1 MQYTALK
8 NTFELSSNL
17 RPVVQALI
25 QTWVAAGVIAPVT
38 LHAQTLEGMVIS
50 ATRSAQRSF
59 DTPAAIESVDRDTIQ
74 NAGPQVNLSETLNR
88 VPGLTILNRQNYA
101 QDLQVSIR
109 GFGARS
115 AFGIRGIRLLIDGIP
130 ATTPDGQSQGS
141 SISLPSTERIEVL
154 RGPLAL
160 LYGNSSGGV
169 VQAFTRDAP
178 NVPEFGSQ
186 LYTGSYGLR
195 RTDWQYGGKLG
206 NTGEVGLV
214 ADYGT
219 FETQGFR
226 ANSRAERQQFNGKL
240 SLAPNDDLSVNLVFN
255 RFDQPLADDPLGLTA
270 AQLAANPE
278 QAGTNA
284 SAARVRKITRQSQ
297 LGSAAAYRLDAD
309 QTVTAR
315 AYVGTR
321 SNLQYQANNTWVSLD
336 RNYYGVG
343 LQYSAR
349 AQVASLPVRWVAGF
363 EFDRSSEGRQGGNAA
378 GGEKA
383 GAPPTRDEDNTA
395 RNSDFFVQATTELG
409 ERFSLVTGV
418 RPSSVRLASADA
430 FLADGNGSGSV
441 HYRATSPVLGVTWHA
456 LDTLNLYANY
466 GRGFETP
473 TLAEVAY
480 GQSPSGAV
488 TALFNPLL
496 VASRSQHYEI
506 GAKWRPTPQ
515 TRIDATLYQID
526 TEGEL
531 VTAASSAG
539 RTAFKNA
546 PGTRR
551 RGAELA
557 ASTLLGAHVSAL
569 LSASVIDARFSQSY
583 ASSTANV
590 AAGNRLP
597 GIPQSFVFSELAWS
611 ARALDSAPGRP
622 TATPLGSRAGL
633 ELTRAGA
640 LYGNDVNTAVAAG
653 YTLLATRVSHG
664 WSLAALGAPQGVL
677 TAYARIDNLAGR
689 RHVGSVIVNQ
699 AAGQFYEPAPGRNTT
714 LGLKVVLPL

>member
-1 MQYTALK
+1 MLFVLKTVPNMPGKAQNADGCALERLARRRGENPGGYIEHAVMLQPSPFRAASVMHCQPRFIRVQARPAGCKAIYQQKQYQQQQQQGGFPVKRSPKAHPSPSALPARADACRRTASMACTAL
-8 NTFELSSNL
+8 TLLAGAAQAQTASTL
-17 RPVVQALI
+17 DPVV
-25 QTWVAAGVIAPVT
+25 VT
-38 LHAQTLEGMVIS
+38 GS
-50 ATRSAQRSF
+50 RSEQRSF
-59 DTPAAIESVDRDTIQ
+59 DAPAAIQAVGRDVID
-74 NAGPQVNLSETLNR
+74 NAGPQVNLSESLNR

-101 QDLQVSIR
+101 QDLQLSIR
-109 GFGARS
+109 GFGSRAS
-115 AFGIRGIRLLIDGIP
+115 FGLRGIRLLIDGIP
-130 ATTPDGQSQGS
+130 ATTPDGQGQGS
-141 SISLPSTERIEVL
+141 SVSLTSTDRIEVL

-195 RTDWQYGGKLG
+195 RTDWQYAGKLG
-206 NTGEVGLV
+206 TPGTTGQTGLV
-214 ADYGT
+214 ADYST
-219 FETQGFR
+219 FETDGFR

-240 SLAPNDDLSVNLVFN
+240 SLAPNDELSVNLVFN
-255 RFDQPLADDPLGLTA
+255 HFEQPLAEDPLGLTT
-270 AQLAANPE
+270 AQLAANPA
-278 QAGTNA
+278 QAGSSA

-297 LGSAAAYRLDAD
+297 LGGTGTLRLDAD
-309 QTVTAR
+309 QSVKAR

-321 SNLQYQANNTWVSLD
+321 SNLQYQANNSW
-336 RNYYGVG
+336 VG
-343 LQYSAR
+343 LERQYEGLALQYNATTR
-349 AQVASLPVRWVAGF
+349 VGHFPVRWVAGY

-378 GGEKA
+378 NGEKTA
-383 GAPPTRDEDNTA
+383 APPTRDENNIA
-395 RNSDFFVQATTELG
+395 RNSDFFVQATASLG
-409 ERFSLVTGV
+409 ERWSVVSGV
-418 RPSSVRLASADA
+418 RASSVRLASTDA
-430 FLADGNGSGSV
+430 FLADGNGSGRV
-441 HYRATSPVLGVTWHA
+441 RYRSTSPGLGVTWHA
-456 LDTLNLYANY
+456 LDTLNPYANY

-515 TRIDATLYQID
+515 TRIDAALYQID

-583 ASSTANV
+583 ANSTANV
-590 AAGNRLP
+590 AAGNHRL
-597 GIPQSFVFSELAWS
+597 
-611 ARALDSAPGRP
+611 
-622 TATPLGSRAGL
+622 
-633 ELTRAGA
+633 
-640 LYGNDVNTAVAAG
+640 
-653 YTLLATRVSHG
+653 LL
-664 WSLAALGAPQGVL
+664 
-677 TAYARIDNLAGR
+677 N
-689 RHVGSVIVNQ
+689 
-699 AAGQFYEPAPGRNTT
+699 
-714 LGLKVVLPL
+714 